1 MACRRGGGGGGVGG
15 TGEGPK
21 NFTMF
26 ITARENEVSHS
37 LLITAVCVLFLDWK
51 IFGFWFLKS
60 VYDVRFQVLNSDL

>member
-1 MACRRGGGGGGVGG
+1 MQEGGGGGGGGVNW
-15 TGEGPK
+15 EGQK